1 MVNNFL
7 KYLTQEKRYSL
18 HTLTSYEND
27 LNQFADFLDVR
38 FQKKIEIATHNEIR
52 SWILDLRSSK
62 ISASSVNRKI
72 SCLRS
77 FYKFLL
83 KEEKIELNPC
93 VKIKNLKTPKK
104 LPVTIQKKDLIALL
118 DHFKADTSFEGFRN
132 YMMLELF
139 YGSGVR
145 LSELIDLKITQIS
158 LYTNQIKVTGKGS
171 KQRIIPITHKLKED
185 LSVYLKKRE
194 EFVRNFERIDYLFL
208 TDKGLKC
215 YPVFIYRVVNS
226 YLKLIR
232 GIDKRSPHVLRHS
245 FATHMLDNGAEL
257 NAIKEL
263 LGHANLSATQVYTH
277 NSLEKLKKVF
287 EQAHPKA

>member
-7 KYLTQEKRYSL
+7 NYLTKEKRYSL
-18 HTLTSYEND
+18 HTLVSYEND
-27 LNQFADFLDVR
+27 LNQFIDFLETR
-38 FQKKIEIATHNEIR
+38 FQKKIELASHNEIR
-52 SWILDLRSSK
+52 FWILDLRSNK

-93 VKIKNLKTPKK
+93 VKIKNLKTPKR
-104 LPVTIQKKDLIALL
+104 LPVTIQKKDLITLL
-118 DHFKADTSFEGFRN
+118 DHFKEDKSFEGFRN
-132 YMMLELF
+132 YIMLELF

-145 LSELIDLKITQIS
+145 LSELIDLKITQVS

-171 KQRIIPITHKLKED
+171 KQRIIPITQKLKEE
-185 LSVYLKKRE
+185 LGIYLKKRE

-215 YPVFIYRVVNS
+215 YPVFIYRVVNT

-232 GIDKRSPHVLRHS
+232 GVDKRSPHVLRHS